1 MSILSGRAA
10 NLPYSLSRW
19 TDVPAAKFDWLKLQ
33 LMQGWMEALDPKG
46 VPGKWSLK
54 PEDTLGLIF
63 WTKNPS
69 NLLVYLDLFEAY
81 RVKVHV
87 TVTGWAEVER
97 GAPDIVLGTD
107 LLCLAVRYLG
117 ATNVTWRFSPIPLV
131 PDILKR
137 FEFILE
143 NAAKA
148 GIRQVFVSFLQENDR
163 LPETRQKSERIRL
176 LQRMGALA
184 HEHQVMVR
192 LCNDDFSL
200 LEGIEATPGLS
211 LGVCA
216 PPEDFLFEGQVLAP
230 IEKCGCVKAVDPF
243 STNEA
248 CAYSCAYCYTADPQ
262 VAIRKRNTT
271 AHLPILP

>member
-1 MSILSGRAA
+1 
-10 NLPYSLSRW
+10 
-19 TDVPAAKFDWLKLQ
+19 
-33 LMQGWMEALDPKG
+33 MEALDPAG
-46 VPGKWSLK
+46 IPGKWSLK

-69 NLLVYLDLFEAY
+69 SLLTNLDLFDDF

-87 TVTGWAEVER
+87 TVTGWTEVEQ
-97 GAPDIVLGTD
+97 GAPNMTLGTD
-107 LLCLAVRYLG
+107 LLCLSARYLG
-117 ATNVTWRFSPIPLV
+117 VDNVTWRFSPVPLV
-131 PDILKR
+131 PDAVER

-163 LPETRQKSERIRL
+163 LPETRPSTERVRL
-176 LQRMGALA
+176 LQRMGAMA
-184 HEHQVMVR
+184 HERQVMVR

-216 PPEDFLFEGQVLAP
+216 PPEDFSFEDQVLPP

-243 STNEA
+243 SLNEA
-248 CAYSCAYCYTADPQ
+248 CAYSCEYCYTSDRQIAD
-262 VAIRKRNTT
+262 RKRNTT
-271 AHLPILP
+271 ARLPILP